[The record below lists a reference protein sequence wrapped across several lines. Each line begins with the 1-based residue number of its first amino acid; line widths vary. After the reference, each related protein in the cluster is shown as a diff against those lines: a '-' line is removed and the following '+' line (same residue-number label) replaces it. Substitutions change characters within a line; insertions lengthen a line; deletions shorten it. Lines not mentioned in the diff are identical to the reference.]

1 MDENNKYYPTEFLGS
16 EIQSGLAGKFRFCV
30 SNEVSM
36 KMFAETPVIGQL
48 GWVGG
53 SAFKLMHVH
62 SSWQEASIASE
73 LLFGG
78 LSFSQSGLLHRIVSD
93 KAVAFP
99 NSHQCKSC
107 NLL

>member
-1 MDENNKYYPTEFLGS
+1 MDENNKYYLTEFLGS

-53 SAFKLMHVH
+53 SAFKLLHVH

-99 NSHQCKSC
+99 NSHQGKSC